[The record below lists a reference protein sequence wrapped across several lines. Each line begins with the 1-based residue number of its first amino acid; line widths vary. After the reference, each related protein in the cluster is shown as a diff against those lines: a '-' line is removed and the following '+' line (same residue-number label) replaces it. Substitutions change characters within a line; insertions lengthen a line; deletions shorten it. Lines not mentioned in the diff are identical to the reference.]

1 MIEPAM
7 KVLSFLQPWASLTV
21 MGLKTLET
29 RSWSTRHRG
38 DLLIH
43 ASLGRSGA
51 LLAMEAP
58 FSKYIPDFSKLPFGA
73 IIGKAV
79 LVDVIKM
86 ESLHL
91 SDSAINRLT
100 MEERAFGDYSN
111 GRYVWVL
118 EEPEVFRHPFFM
130 KGTLGL
136 WNYDME

>member
-1 MIEPAM
+1 M

-21 MGLKTLET
+21 MGFKKLET
-29 RSWSTRHRG
+29 RSWSTSHRG

-43 ASLGRSGA
+43 ASLGKSGA
-51 LLAMEAP
+51 LLAKEPP
-58 FSKYIPDFSKLPFGA
+58 FIKHITDFSKLPFGA

-79 LVDVIKM
+79 LTDIIKV

-91 SDSAINRLT
+91 STEAINRLS

-111 GRYVWVL
+111 GRFVWVL
-118 EEPEVFRHPFFM
+118 EEPEVFSQPIPV

-136 WNYDME
+136 WSFEVEK